1 MKKHI
6 LALFVFTLIIQISS
20 ISQSLNL
27 SALLEKTNQLG
38 LMHFQNQVST
48 IDTAAASSQQSLIPL
63 FNLQKNVTTTVFNQ
77 NSNPKNYDTLY
88 IGTGIQDSLYITGNY
103 SYQGTIMVL
112 NQGRLIFE
120 NAQATIQG
128 DIIIWGND
136 PKVEIRNSSFQMPQ
150 NYIYERSI
158 IVAGNGKF
166 IVENSSLNFSGFSHN
181 LVITDSAYVKMHNLQ
196 KYGFTTCGLSAK
208 ARIDFELCNEAEF
221 VITDQSTVNINRSN
235 YVLLWHHIP
244 SLAHFEF
251 EFPNGDSIQSMSFS
265 DALTGIQNIDYQ
277 YSIIETS
284 EVMWGLMPEPES
296 TVLINNSTLRTIGVW
311 FKDNTEINVS
321 GLVNNSQY
329 TNFTAPLSN
338 HNLQLNNSFVQTWS
352 LYLFEEAHGTIQNC
366 IVGEIGAFANNQ
378 FTLNNSI
385 IDGSGGYLFL
395 EQTANANFIFSNINC
410 DFHTNDFAAG
420 VMAYGNQNFG
430 RSIAKDKSIMIFAQ
444 SNLMQFPEIYNDA
457 MVWYLKLEGNTI
469 LEKSENT
476 AVLGSAWIQKASS
489 FYPTDLAWYELH
501 YRKLE
506 TDLWIPICRVENQQK
521 FSEVLHHWD
530 TQNIDEGT
538 YTVKLSMCDNSIDS
552 NKVEAFRQYIISN
565 TAKIESINN
574 IEFSIFPNPAKS
586 GTIINIQI
594 PEYNTISKI
603 ECRNLLGIKQT
614 MSLLPFEK
622 TNSLYKLNTQH
633 LPSGTYFFTIYFKHC
648 IKTTKVVIL

>member
-6 LALFVFTLIIQISS
+6 LALFVFTMIIQINS

-27 SALLEKTNQLG
+27 SDLLEKTNQLG
-38 LMHFQNQVST
+38 LMHFQNQAST
-48 IDTAAASSQQSLIPL
+48 LDTTATSSQQSLIPL
-63 FNLQKNVTTTVFNQ
+63 FNLQKNVSSTVINQ

-112 NQGRLIFE
+112 NQGHLIFE
-120 NAQATIQG
+120 NANATIQG
-128 DIIIWGND
+128 DIIIWGNE
-136 PKVEIRNSSFQMPQ
+136 PKVEIKNSVINMPQ
-150 NYIYERSI
+150 NFIYERAI
-158 IVAGNGKF
+158 IVAGSGKF

-181 LVITDSAYVKMHNLQ
+181 LVITDSAYVKMYNIQ
-196 KYGFTTCGLSAK
+196 KDGFTTCGLSAK
-208 ARIDFELCNEAEF
+208 AKIDFELCDKAEF
-221 VITDQSTVNINRSN
+221 VIANQSTVNIIHSN

-251 EFPNGDSIQSMSFS
+251 EFPDGDSIQSMSFS

-277 YSIIETS
+277 YSIIESS
-284 EVMWGLMPEPES
+284 EIMWGLMPEPES

-311 FKDNTEINVS
+311 FKNNPDINVS

-352 LYLFEEAHGTIQNC
+352 LYLFENAHGAIQNC

-385 IDGSGGYLFL
+385 VDGSGGYVFL
-395 EQTANANFIFSNINC
+395 EQNVNANFIFSNFSC

-430 RSIAKDKSIMIFAQ
+430 RSIAKDKSIMIFSQ

-469 LEKSENT
+469 LGKSEST
-476 AVLGSAWIQKASS
+476 AILGSAWIQKASS
-489 FYPTDLAWYELH
+489 FYPTELAWYELH

-521 FSEVLHHWD
+521 FSEVLHYWD
-530 TQNIDEGT
+530 SQNIDEGT

-574 IEFSIFPNPAKS
+574 IELSIFPNPAKS
-586 GTIINIQI
+586 GTNINIQI
-594 PEYNTISKI
+594 PESKSISKI
-603 ECRNLLGIKQT
+603 ECRNLLGIRQT
-614 MSLLPFEK
+614 ISLLPFVRI
-622 TNSLYKLNTQH
+622 NSLYKLNTQH
-633 LPSGTYFFTIYFKHC
+633 LSTGTYFITIYLKNSIRT
-648 IKTTKVVIL
+648 IKLVIL